1 MRELIDKMQRRL
13 SWVINEVKRLTTNLT
28 SLTTRV
34 EVVEGDSGG
43 TVSDIMVKGNV
54 NPCGYGSHTTSY
66 NAVTMAADK
75 FYGVPFWVSGQ
86 MSITHIGIQSSASMA
101 HNIVGAVYKYKYS
114 DDSWSKVAQV
124 GPFTNGVTG
133 MQSVALG
140 STAKLE
146 QGLHM
151 MVMLGD
157 GAQTNITG
165 HYTQY
170 LQNLLPGYHGGSNNT
185 SGFYLYYTL
194 TYTAT
199 LPDTIASG
207 TLSIWNYTG
216 HTVPTCYLTLG

>member
-1 MRELIDKMQRRL
+1 MPKFEYLDKLYKDYKSPFIDLLNKYY
-13 SWVINEVKRLTTNLT
+13 T
-28 SLTTRV
+28 
-34 EVVEGDSGG
+34 EGG
-43 TVSDIMVKGNV
+43 
-54 NPCGYGSHTTSY
+54 
-66 NAVTMAADK
+66 
-75 FYGVPFWVSGQ
+75 
-86 MSITHIGIQSSASMA
+86 
-101 HNIVGAVYKYKYS
+101 YKYKYS